1 MNRTHQ
7 YLLTCLALLVVHT
20 VTAAGGPIFKCT
32 INGSVTFQNTPCP
45 VQETQTRPTAERLN
59 TENKKRHEAETAKTT
74 AQPSAPSGKQ
84 PTLVTSTAAA
94 PRSIGSAGY
103 RCDGRTYCSQMRSC
117 QEAEFFLRNCPGV
130 KMDGNHDGVPCEEQ
144 WCGR

>member
-1 MNRTHQ
+1 MKRTHQ
-7 YLLTCLALLVVHT
+7 YLLTCLALLVAHT
-20 VTAAGGPIFKCT
+20 VTAAGGSIFKCT

-45 VQETQTRPTAERLN
+45 VQETQTRPTVERLN
-59 TENKKRHEAETAKTT
+59 TENKKRREAEAAKTP